1 MSERQH
7 LKSALR
13 LKKSRL
19 SPLNQRRLMAFRNN
33 ERGYIALVFFLL
45 LFGFSLFA
53 EFIANDRPIL
63 ISYDGALYSPV
74 LKDYPET
81 TFGGSFQTNADYRDP
96 SLQRAINE
104 KGWMIW
110 PMIPFSYD
118 TVITNL
124 AGAAP
129 SPPDGIN
136 WLGTDDQARDVMAR
150 VIYGF
155 RISVLFGLLLT
166 AVSTAIGVIAGAIQG
181 YFGGWLDL
189 LFQRF
194 LEIWGGLPTL
204 YILMILASVIV
215 PGFWTLLGIMLLMS
229 WTWPVPYVR
238 AEFLRARNLEYVRA
252 ARALGMGDGRII
264 LKHILPN
271 ALVATL
277 AYLPFTLAGSV
288 TTLTALDFLGLGL
301 PVGSP
306 SLGDLLSQA
315 KQNLQAPWLGIAG
328 FVVIGLMLTLLI
340 FIGEAVRDA
349 FDPRKT
355 SA

>member
-7 LKSALR
+7 LKSAANA
-13 LKKSRL
+13 KKSWL
-19 SPLNQRRLMAFRNN
+19 SPLNRRRLMAFRNN

-45 LFGFSLFA
+45 LFGVSLVA

-63 ISYDGALYSPV
+63 ISYDGAFYSPV

-96 SLQRAINE
+96 SLQRAINA

-118 TVITNL
+118 TVITDL
-124 AGAAP
+124 PGAAP
-129 SPPDGIN
+129 SPPDSIN

-215 PGFWTLLGIMLLMS
+215 PGFWTLLGIMLLMT

-328 FVVIGLMLTLLI
+328 FIVIGLMLTLLI